1 VGHEAGGGD
10 TTSLVAEAGR
20 LLCVAFSDGPDGP
33 DGPDGRSELR
43 RLEVELERLALL
55 AEPGSY
61 ERGRLDGALQVLGA
75 VAGRANLG
83 LAPQTATI
91 EPGSLAERLLLEIDN
106 GVHGANADLAERL
119 GTDQWQLSRAGRRL
133 RDLGLAERTRTG
145 RLNLWRL
152 TSAGDQEARRR
163 SSR

>member
-1 VGHEAGGGD
+1 MSHDEAGGPK
-10 TTSLVAEAGR
+10 TTDSLVAEAGR
-20 LLCVAFSDGPDGP
+20 LLSVVSDVPGGL
-33 DGPDGRSELR
+33 SELR
-43 RLEVELERLALL
+43 RLEIELTRLRLL
-55 AEPGSY
+55 ADHGSY
-61 ERGRLDGALQVLGA
+61 ERGQLDGVLSVLGA
-75 VAGRANLG
+75 VSGRSTTAG
-83 LAPQTATI
+83 LALQTATI
-91 EPGSLAERLLLEIDN
+91 EPGSLPERLLLEIDN

-145 RLNLWRL
+145 RLNSWRL

>member
-1 VGHEAGGGD
+1 MSDNEAGGPE
-10 TTSLVAEAGR
+10 TTDSLIAEAGR
-20 LLCVAFSDGPDGP
+20 LLCVVSEPDGL
-33 DGPDGRSELR
+33 SELR
-43 RLEVELERLALL
+43 RVETQLTGCALV
-55 AEPGSY
+55 AAPDSY
-61 ERGRLDGALQVLGA
+61 GRGQLDGALAVLA
-75 VAGRANLG
+75 SVSKVSPVVG

-91 EPGSLAERLLLEIDN
+91 EPGSLPERLLLEIDS
-106 GVHGANADLAERL
+106 GVCGANADLAERL

>member
-1 VGHEAGGGD
+1 M
-10 TTSLVAEAGR
+10 
-20 LLCVAFSDGPDGP
+20 LCVASSDRTRGL
-33 DGPDGRSELR
+33 SELR
-43 RLEVELERLALL
+43 RVEALL
-55 AEPGSY
+55 TGRALVAAPNSY
-61 ERGRLDGALQVLGA
+61 ERGQLDGVLA
-75 VAGRANLG
+75 VLASVAEVSHVVG

-91 EPGSLAERLLLEIDN
+91 EPGSLPERLLREIDS
-106 GVHGANADLAERL
+106 GVCGANADLAERL

-152 TSAGDQEARRR
+152 TSAGAQEARRR